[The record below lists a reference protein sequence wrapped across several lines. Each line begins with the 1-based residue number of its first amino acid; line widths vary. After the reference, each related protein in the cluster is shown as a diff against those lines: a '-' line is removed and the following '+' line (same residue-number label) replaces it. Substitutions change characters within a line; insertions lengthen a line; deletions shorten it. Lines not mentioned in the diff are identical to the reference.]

1 MHGKVTI
8 SQLQQMKREGQKSVG
23 LVAWDYQMARIA
35 DRAGIDF
42 ISVGDS
48 VGVNLWGR
56 SDVLDVTLEEMLI
69 CCKAVRRGAARAL
82 VSCDMPYG
90 PVQHGADAALAAAQ
104 RLMREGGADLIKI
117 DAAAE
122 FPQVVRALVDAGIP
136 VFAQFGPP
144 RRPRANTALP
154 IARRIRPPR
163 RRVPKRR

>member
-56 SDVLDVTLEEMLI
+56 SDVLDVTLEEMLTAA
-69 CCKAVRRGAARAL
+69 KRSGAAPRARW
-82 VSCDMPYG
+82 S
-90 PVQHGADAALAAAQ
+90 AATCPTDRCSTAPTL
-104 RLMREGGADLIKI
+104 RS
-117 DAAAE
+117 
-122 FPQVVRALVDAGIP
+122 
-136 VFAQFGPP
+136 PP
-144 RRPRANTALP
+144 RSG
-154 IARRIRPPR
+154 
-163 RRVPKRR
+163 